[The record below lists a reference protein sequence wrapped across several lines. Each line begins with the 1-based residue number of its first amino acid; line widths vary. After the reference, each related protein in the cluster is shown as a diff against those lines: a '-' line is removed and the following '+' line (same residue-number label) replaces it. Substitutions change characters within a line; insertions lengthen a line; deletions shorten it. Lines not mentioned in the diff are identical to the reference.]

1 MDNQIV
7 DEFKFLFRALFQV
20 LYKEDLVELEYHHFA
35 TFDELM
41 DLGIERQWLR
51 HLKGQPDMT
60 CVLMKAHTVRFY
72 H

>member
-7 DEFKFLFRALFQV
+7 DEFKFLFRALFHV
-20 LYKEDLVELEYHHFA
+20 LYKEDMVELEYHHFA

-41 DLGIERQWLR
+41 DLGIVLQWLR

-60 CVLMKAHTVRFY
+60 YVLMKAHTVRFC